1 MKSVNRKLMILE
13 ALVDTLE
20 QPHMQSVTT
29 KILAEKC
36 DITESALYKH
46 FKNKQEIFEQLF
58 RHIEQTIVDKTN
70 EVKFKYTHPTERIR
84 NLFVFLVM
92 YIDVNP
98 GFCRILNREGML
110 HTEQEIKTLVNMLL
124 AQIEQ
129 EFFLFTNNKNTA
141 RLIMIQFEGIINRY
155 IRTEFSEKP
164 SSYVEDSW
172 QFINRN
178 IL

>member
-1 MKSVNRKLMILE
+1 MILE

-46 FKNKQEIFEQLF
+46 YKNKQEIFEQLF

-70 EVKFKYTHPTERIR
+70 EVKYKYSHPTERIR
-84 NLFVFLVM
+84 NLFKFLVM
-92 YIDVNP
+92 YIDINP
-98 GFCRILNREGML
+98 GFCRMLNREGML
-110 HTEQEIKTLVNMLL
+110 HTEQEIKTLVNNLL
-124 AQIEQ
+124 TDIEQ
-129 EFFLFTNNKNTA
+129 QFALFTNNKNTA
-141 RLIMIQFEGIINRY
+141 RLIMIQFEGVINRY
-155 IRTEFSEKP
+155 IRTEFTEKP
-164 SSYVEDSW
+164 STYVEESW